1 MPSTRKRK
9 QDEEDEENE
18 ELLSL
23 PEDGSEEEEEEEFND
38 EEDDDFDDDDD
49 DEDQYED
56 GDDDEGEG
64 KEDELKDDLIE
75 TTKGKL
81 RIVSHKRK
89 IAAADDGS
97 GKGEKSEDKHDG
109 VDDKDKAQVE
119 REDAPEEGTI
129 DSASVKNK
137 DGSIVIAGDEEEAT
151 EAKPHVI
158 VGVHGEHQ

>member
-56 GDDDEGEG
+56 GANPPV
-64 KEDELKDDLIE
+64 K
-75 TTKGKL
+75 
-81 RIVSHKRK
+81 KRK